1 MVTLDSIKGGQHY
14 TVNEKS
20 LTNICFHTTHNTR
33 LQKLFFFQLH
43 GMFLVDLMKILG
55 C

>member
-20 LTNICFHTTHNTR
+20 LTIVCFHTTHNTR
-33 LQKLFFFQLH
+33 LQKSAA
-43 GMFLVDLMKILG
+43 
-55 C
+55 

>member
-20 LTNICFHTTHNTR
+20 LTNVCFHTTHNTR
-33 LQKLFFFQLH
+33 LQNIFFQLR